1 MGPKFNDKCPYRR
14 ERERQRRWA
23 CEDGGKDWSYACEAR
38 ESWRHPAWEEVQK
51 DSPQAMRG
59 KMVLRS
65 PGFQTSGFRKHC
77 KKDISLAL
85 HLPISY

>member
-14 ERERQRRWA
+14 ERERQRRRA

-51 DSPQAMRG
+51 DSPCVG
-59 KMVLRS
+59 GGTEGFS
-65 PGFQTSGFRKHC
+65 PSHEREDGTKVPWIS
-77 KKDISLAL
+77 DIWL
-85 HLPISY
+85 